1 MILEVKEFVQS
12 ISLNESVIAIDVRLS
27 GVQGP
32 QGIQG
37 IQGVQGI
44 QGEIGPVGIGISPG
58 GNTGDVL
65 TKSTGADYE
74 TTWENINSR
83 YYTKQ
88 EIDYIYGPAGSYARS
103 FILTQENLDTKSIEL
118 PFITTNPMHVKVIP
132 EGGLPQV
139 YGKDFEVV
147 GGNILTWDSLG
158 LDNFLEVS
166 ESLIIHH

>member
-37 IQGVQGI
+37 ETGP
-44 QGEIGPVGIGISPG
+44 IGLGISPG
-58 GNTGDVL
+58 GNAGDVL
-65 TKSTGADYE
+65 TKSSQNDYA

-88 EIDYIYGPAGSYARS
+88 EIDYIYGPAGTYARS
-103 FILTQENLDTKSIEL
+103 FILTQENLDSKSIEL
-118 PFITTNPMHVKVIP
+118 PFYTTNPMDVKVFP
-132 EGGLPQV
+132 EGGIQQV

-147 GGNILTWDSLG
+147 GGNILTWDNLG

-166 ESLIIHH
+166 ESLIIQH